1 MSKKNNEL
9 DEEITTFDETN
20 EAVTETPDGDPTP
33 DPAPVADG
41 QEASA
46 TPETNEAPVDPNP
59 TPDPAEPVVPPTPE
73 KPADD
78 GKDGEKPVDPTPDPT
93 PAKEEKA
100 ETEVKTASEVNPFKK
115 FNVRFSYSTDSRS
128 STTRKSM
135 SVKEMINQFIASP
148 TCFLSLETKE
158 NLAEFK
164 AIMDVKKDFKI
175 TNKEGKLIDF
185 PESGK
190 KHFIARVTEQTGY
203 FVNKLRK

>member
-20 EAVTETPDGDPTP
+20 EVVTETPDGNPTP

-41 QEASA
+41 QEAPA
-46 TPETNEAPVDPNP
+46 TPETDEAPVDPNP
-59 TPDPAEPVVPPTPE
+59 TPDPAPVVPPTPE
-73 KPADD
+73 KP
-78 GKDGEKPVDPTPDPT
+78 VDPTPDPVPT
-93 PAKEEKA
+93 KEEKA

-158 NLAEFK
+158 DLAEFK